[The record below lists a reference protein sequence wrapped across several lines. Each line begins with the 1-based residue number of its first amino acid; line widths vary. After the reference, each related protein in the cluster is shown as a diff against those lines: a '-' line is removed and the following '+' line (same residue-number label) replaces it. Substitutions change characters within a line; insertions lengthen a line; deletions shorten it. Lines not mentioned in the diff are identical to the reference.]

1 MCFNF
6 ATEHQLTAVHITVP
20 TGTVQA
26 QHQDKPKCQKAQSE
40 KYSVLLLEMRKVWF
54 VFFPKTLPVI
64 ALQLI

>member
-6 ATEHQLTAVHITVP
+6 ATEHQLTAVPITVP

-40 KYSVLLLEMRKVWF
+40 KYSVLLLEMRNVLF